1 MDLPTIF
8 TSPYAVTEQP
18 ENCLC
23 GQQSGVTVNVN
34 PFPMMPLNEN
44 GTVVVRQEQA
54 SRLLEIAKRQ
64 GFPIFQGS

>member
-1 MDLPTIF
+1 
-8 TSPYAVTEQP
+8 
-18 ENCLC
+18 
-23 GQQSGVTVNVN
+23 
-34 PFPMMPLNEN
+34 MMPLNEN